1 MREMLFK
8 GKRLDNGEWI
18 EGNLFKA
25 KRYSTDIWHYY
36 ILPIGVTYEW
46 GYWGAELK
54 TWEVDPDTVREYTGL
69 RDKNGKPIYEGHIV
83 KCNHSFFTAEA
94 EKAEAKKPRKS
105 YGKEIEKTAYGDFQC
120 RYWRNYVVSFHD
132 GRIRGQNGSD
142 TCYLKQSYIRNHEV
156 EIIGN
161 IHDNPE
167 LLEVR

>member
-1 MREMLFK
+1 MREYSFI
-8 GKRLDNGEWI
+8 GKLIFNGKWEKSVCP
-18 EGNLFKA
+18 L
-25 KRYSTDIWHYY
+25 
-36 ILPIGVTYEW
+36 GVMKSGHLTYDF
-46 GYWGAELK
+46 
-54 TWEVDPDTVREYTGL
+54 DPETVGMDTGL
-69 RDKNGKPIYEGHIV
+69 VDCNNNPIYEGHIV

-105 YGKEIEKTAYGDFQC
+105 YGKEIEKMTLDYFKC

-167 LLEVR
+167 LMEVR